1 VTRKEQHFHLTFEFA
16 IAKSQSAKQIHLAK
30 SGSSRIKK
38 KLCET
43 ALSLSYQLFVKWSSL
58 HLLKISGKLIDDFDE
73 GLFL

>member
-16 IAKSQSAKQIHLAK
+16 IAKSQLAKQIHLAK